1 MRNVDRLPRIKS
13 RPFPHVVVKN
23 FLDPPTLDL
32 VIDALAGLEYDFKE
46 SDLFSYWASIELT
59 DINQVGWRTI
69 GVSGSRIQ
77 AIAEIMADVIL
88 EEQDNIGFELDMVAG
103 VTNNGVPLATVVSD
117 LLGIDFGMIRPSREG
132 TQINYASN
140 YAGLKGKNV
149 VLIDDVVSSGSTAE
163 EVIEFVRA
171 REGVPVLAMVLINKK
186 ADNKIDDVP
195 LRALIRARPVRT

>member
-1 MRNVDRLPRIKS
+1 MARAKELKEEGQSDREISQEMHLAQATVDWLLAKQASENFDEAP
-13 RPFPHVVVKN
+13 PPDVK
-23 FLDPPTLDL
+23 
-32 VIDALAGLEYDFKE
+32 
-46 SDLFSYWASIELT
+46 
-59 DINQVGWRTI
+59 VGWRTI

-103 VTNNGVPLATVVSD
+103 VTNNGVPLATMVSD

-140 YAGLKGKNV
+140 YAGLKGKNI

-163 EVIEFVRA
+163 EVIKFVKSKEA
-171 REGVPVLAMVLINKK
+171 VPVLTMVLINKK
-186 ADNKIDDVP
+186 ADNEIDDVP

>member
-1 MRNVDRLPRIKS
+1 MAAKAKELKDKGQTNREIGHEMHLGQPTIDWLLAKQASENFDEAP
-13 RPFPHVVVKN
+13 PPDVK
-23 FLDPPTLDL
+23 
-32 VIDALAGLEYDFKE
+32 
-46 SDLFSYWASIELT
+46 
-59 DINQVGWRTI
+59 VGWRTI

-88 EEQDNIGFELDMVAG
+88 EEQDNLGFELDMVAG
-103 VTNNGVPLATVVSD
+103 VTNNGVPLATMVSD
-117 LLGIDFGMIRPSREG
+117 LLGVDFGMIRPSREG
-132 TQINYASN
+132 THINYASN
-140 YAGLKGKNV
+140 YAGLKGKNI

-186 ADNKIDDVP
+186 ADNQIDDVP

>member
-1 MRNVDRLPRIKS
+1 M
-13 RPFPHVVVKN
+13 
-23 FLDPPTLDL
+23 
-32 VIDALAGLEYDFKE
+32 
-46 SDLFSYWASIELT
+46 SIEKMATKVKELKDKGQSNREISQEMHLSQAT
-59 DINQVGWRTI
+59 VEWLLAKQASEKVDEALPPDVKVGWRTI

-88 EEQDNIGFELDMVAG
+88 EEQDNLEFELDMVAG
-103 VTNNGVPLATVVSD
+103 VANNGVPLATMVSD
-117 LLGIDFGMIRPSREG
+117 LLGVDFGVIRPSREG

-140 YAGLKGKNV
+140 YAGLKGKNIV
-149 VLIDDVVSSGSTAE
+149 IIDDVVGSGSTAE

>member
-1 MRNVDRLPRIKS
+1 MS
-13 RPFPHVVVKN
+13 M
-23 FLDPPTLDL
+23 
-32 VIDALAGLEYDFKE
+32 
-46 SDLFSYWASIELT
+46 SIENMMARAKELKEEGQSNREISQEMHLAQAT
-59 DINQVGWRTI
+59 VDWLLAKQASENFNEGPPPDVKVGWRTI

-103 VTNNGVPLATVVSD
+103 VTNNGVPIATMVSD
-117 LLGIDFGMIRPSREG
+117 LLGIDFGIIRPSREG
-132 TQINYASN
+132 TQIKYASN
-140 YAGLKGKNV
+140 YAGLKGKNI
-149 VLIDDVVSSGSTAE
+149 VLIDDVVSSGSTSE
-163 EVIEFVRA
+163 EVIKFVKA

>member
-1 MRNVDRLPRIKS
+1 MAAKAKELKDKGQTNREIGHEMHLGQPTIDWLLAKQASENFDEAP
-13 RPFPHVVVKN
+13 PPDVK
-23 FLDPPTLDL
+23 
-32 VIDALAGLEYDFKE
+32 
-46 SDLFSYWASIELT
+46 
-59 DINQVGWRTI
+59 VGWRTI

-77 AIAEIMADVIL
+77 AIAEIMTDVIL
-88 EEQDNIGFELDMVAG
+88 EEQDNLGFELDMVAG
-103 VTNNGVPLATVVSD
+103 VTNNGIPLATMVSD
-117 LLGIDFGMIRPSREG
+117 LLGVDFGMIRPSREG
-132 TQINYASN
+132 TEINYASN
-140 YAGLKGKNV
+140 YAGLKGKNI

>member
-1 MRNVDRLPRIKS
+1 M
-13 RPFPHVVVKN
+13 
-23 FLDPPTLDL
+23 
-32 VIDALAGLEYDFKE
+32 
-46 SDLFSYWASIELT
+46 SIENMVAKAKELKDKGQT
-59 DINQVGWRTI
+59 NREIGHEMHLGQPTVDWLLAKQASENFDEAPPPDVKVGWRTI

-103 VTNNGVPLATVVSD
+103 VTNNGVPLATMVSD
-117 LLGIDFGMIRPSREG
+117 LLGVDFGMIRPSREG

-140 YAGLKGKNV
+140 YAGLKGKNIV
-149 VLIDDVVSSGSTAE
+149 IIDDVVSSGSTSE
-163 EVIEFVRA
+163 EVIKFVKA

>member
-1 MRNVDRLPRIKS
+1 M
-13 RPFPHVVVKN
+13 
-23 FLDPPTLDL
+23 
-32 VIDALAGLEYDFKE
+32 
-46 SDLFSYWASIELT
+46 SIEKMATKVKELKDKGQSNREISQEMHLSQAT
-59 DINQVGWRTI
+59 VEWLLAKQASENFDEAPPPDVKVGWRTI

-88 EEQDNIGFELDMVAG
+88 EEQDNLEFELDMVAG
-103 VTNNGVPLATVVSD
+103 VANNGVPLATMVSD
-117 LLGIDFGMIRPSREG
+117 QLGVDFGVIRPSREG

-140 YAGLKGKNV
+140 YAGLNGKNIV
-149 VLIDDVVSSGSTAE
+149 IIDDVVSSGSTAE

-171 REGVPVLAMVLINKK
+171 RKGVPVLAMVLINKR

>member
-1 MRNVDRLPRIKS
+1 MARAKELKEEGQSNREISQEMHLAQTTVDWLLAKQASENFNETVP
-13 RPFPHVVVKN
+13 PDVK
-23 FLDPPTLDL
+23 
-32 VIDALAGLEYDFKE
+32 
-46 SDLFSYWASIELT
+46 
-59 DINQVGWRTI
+59 VGWRTI

-88 EEQDNIGFELDMVAG
+88 EEQDNLGFELDMVAG
-103 VTNNGVPLATVVSD
+103 VTNNGVPLATMVSD
-117 LLGIDFGMIRPSREG
+117 LLGVDFGMIRPSREG

-140 YAGLKGKNV
+140 YAGLKGKNI
-149 VLIDDVVSSGSTAE
+149 VLIDDVVSSGSTSE
-163 EVIEFVRA
+163 EVIKFVKA

>member
-1 MRNVDRLPRIKS
+1 MSLEGMAAKAKELKDKGQTNREIGHEMHLGQPTIDWLLAKQASGNFDEAP
-13 RPFPHVVVKN
+13 PPDVK
-23 FLDPPTLDL
+23 
-32 VIDALAGLEYDFKE
+32 
-46 SDLFSYWASIELT
+46 
-59 DINQVGWRTI
+59 VGWRTI

-88 EEQDNIGFELDMVAG
+88 EEQDNLGFELDMVAG
-103 VTNNGVPLATVVSD
+103 VTNNGVPLATMVSD
-117 LLGIDFGMIRPSREG
+117 LLSVDFGMIRPSREG

-140 YAGLKGKNV
+140 YAGLKGKNI

-163 EVIEFVRA
+163 EVIGFIRA
-171 REGVPVLAMVLINKK
+171 REGIPVLAMVLINKK

>member
-1 MRNVDRLPRIKS
+1 MSLEGMAAKAKELKDKGQTNREIGHEMHLGQPTIDWLLAKQASEKFDEAP
-13 RPFPHVVVKN
+13 PPDVK
-23 FLDPPTLDL
+23 
-32 VIDALAGLEYDFKE
+32 
-46 SDLFSYWASIELT
+46 
-59 DINQVGWRTI
+59 VGWRTI

-88 EEQDNIGFELDMVAG
+88 EEQDNLGFELDMVAG
-103 VTNNGVPLATVVSD
+103 VTNNGVPLATMVSD
-117 LLGIDFGMIRPSREG
+117 LLGVDFGMIRPSREG

-140 YAGLKGKNV
+140 YAGLKGKNI

-171 REGVPVLAMVLINKK
+171 REGVPVLVMVLINKK

>member
-1 MRNVDRLPRIKS
+1 M
-13 RPFPHVVVKN
+13 
-23 FLDPPTLDL
+23 
-32 VIDALAGLEYDFKE
+32 
-46 SDLFSYWASIELT
+46 SIEKMATKVKELKDKGQSNREISQEMHLSQAT
-59 DINQVGWRTI
+59 VEWLLAKQASENFDEAPPSDVKVGWRTI

-88 EEQDNIGFELDMVAG
+88 EEQDNLEFELDMVVGIA
-103 VTNNGVPLATVVSD
+103 NNGVPLATMVSN
-117 LLGIDFGMIRPSREG
+117 LLGVDFGVIRPSREG

-140 YAGLKGKNV
+140 YAGLKGKNIV
-149 VLIDDVVSSGSTAE
+149 IIDDVVGSGSTAE

-171 REGVPVLAMVLINKK
+171 RKGVPVLAMVLINKR

>member
-1 MRNVDRLPRIKS
+1 M
-13 RPFPHVVVKN
+13 
-23 FLDPPTLDL
+23 
-32 VIDALAGLEYDFKE
+32 
-46 SDLFSYWASIELT
+46 SIEKMAAKAKELKDKGQGNREISQEMNLSQAT
-59 DINQVGWRTI
+59 VEWLLAKQASENFEEAPPPDVKVGWRTI

-88 EEQDNIGFELDMVAG
+88 EEQDNLEFELDMVAG
-103 VTNNGVPLATVVSD
+103 VANNGVPLATMVSN
-117 LLGIDFGMIRPSREG
+117 LLGVDFGVIRPSREG

-140 YAGLKGKNV
+140 YAGLKGKNIV
-149 VLIDDVVSSGSTAE
+149 IIDDVVGSGSTAE

-171 REGVPVLAMVLINKK
+171 RKGVPVLAMVLINKR

>member
-1 MRNVDRLPRIKS
+1 MARAKELKEEGQSDREISQEMHLAQATVDWLLAKQASENFDETLP
-13 RPFPHVVVKN
+13 PDVK
-23 FLDPPTLDL
+23 
-32 VIDALAGLEYDFKE
+32 
-46 SDLFSYWASIELT
+46 
-59 DINQVGWRTI
+59 VGWRTI

-88 EEQDNIGFELDMVAG
+88 EEQDNLGFELDMVAG
-103 VTNNGVPLATVVSD
+103 VTNNGVPLATMVSD
-117 LLGIDFGMIRPSREG
+117 LLGVDFGMIRPSREG

-140 YAGLKGKNV
+140 YAGLKGKNIV
-149 VLIDDVVSSGSTAE
+149 IIDDVVSSGSTAE
-163 EVIEFVRA
+163 EVIKFVRK

>member
-1 MRNVDRLPRIKS
+1 MAAKARELKDKGQTNREIGHEMHLGRATIDWLLAKQASGNFDEAP
-13 RPFPHVVVKN
+13 PPDVK
-23 FLDPPTLDL
+23 
-32 VIDALAGLEYDFKE
+32 
-46 SDLFSYWASIELT
+46 
-59 DINQVGWRTI
+59 VGWRTI

-88 EEQDNIGFELDMVAG
+88 EEQDNLGFELDMVAG
-103 VTNNGVPLATVVSD
+103 VTNNGIPLATMVSD
-117 LLGIDFGMIRPSREG
+117 QLGVDFGMIRPSREG
-132 TQINYASN
+132 TDINYASN
-140 YAGLKGKNV
+140 YAGLKGKNI

-163 EVIEFVRA
+163 EVIKFVRA

>member
-1 MRNVDRLPRIKS
+1 M
-13 RPFPHVVVKN
+13 
-23 FLDPPTLDL
+23 
-32 VIDALAGLEYDFKE
+32 
-46 SDLFSYWASIELT
+46 SIENMVAKAKELKDKGQT
-59 DINQVGWRTI
+59 NREIGHEMHLGQPTVDWLLAKQASENFDEAPPPDVKVGWRTI

-103 VTNNGVPLATVVSD
+103 VTNNGVPLATMVSD
-117 LLGIDFGMIRPSREG
+117 LLGVDFGMIRPSREG

-140 YAGLKGKNV
+140 YAGLKGKNI

>member
-1 MRNVDRLPRIKS
+1 MS
-13 RPFPHVVVKN
+13 M
-23 FLDPPTLDL
+23 
-32 VIDALAGLEYDFKE
+32 
-46 SDLFSYWASIELT
+46 SIENMMARAKELKEEGQSNREISQEMHLAQATVDWLLT
-59 DINQVGWRTI
+59 KQASENFDEAPPPDVKVGWRTI

-103 VTNNGVPLATVVSD
+103 VTNNGVPLATMISD
-117 LLGIDFGMIRPSREG
+117 LLGVDFGMIRPSREG

-140 YAGLKGKNV
+140 YAGLKGKNIV
-149 VLIDDVVSSGSTAE
+149 IIDDVISSGSTAE
-163 EVIEFVRA
+163 EVIEFVKA

-186 ADNKIDDVP
+186 ADNEIDDVP